1 MTRFVPCLA
10 LPVVAVAAWQVY
22 SAISAAAG
30 PVTVV
35 PASQPA
41 KAAVA
46 AAPVAAAPKAG
57 DWSHWRGP
65 EENGVSRER
74 DLPLEW
80 TDKLDGLGENV
91 LWKAPYGTRST
102 PIVQNGRVY
111 IVNDVGS
118 GIDEQERICCL
129 DAKDGKLLW
138 EKRFNVFLVDIVSS
152 RVGWTSMAG
161 DPETGNVYCH
171 GTQGYITCLDKD
183 GKLVWQRSL
192 TEEVGR
198 FCGYGGRLSSPV
210 VDGDLVMTGII
221 NANYGDQAKGAN
233 RFFGFDKRTGET
245 VWWADF
251 GEKVNDTYYS
261 TPIVANI
268 AGQRLLL
275 SGGGDGFL
283 NAFKVRTGEKVW
295 NCPVSVKAINSSP
308 VVWGDKVYIGN
319 GEENADDPSI
329 QGQVVCVDGADVTD
343 HHPKLV
349 WKADAV
355 RAAFGSPTIYDGKL
369 YMPEESG
376 KLFCF
381 DANTGAKL
389 WKRPFPFGRAARGSP
404 VWADGHLYI
413 TEINAKFMVIKPE
426 ATKGVKVSETEF
438 QSANPTAVLEVAGS
452 PAIVDGKIYVGSAEN
467 LYCIGKPSHTAAA
480 SPIPAPPAE
489 SPAAPDAKIAK
500 LLVFPLDTT
509 LRPGGSATLKLR
521 AYDNL
526 GHFLRE
532 VPASSATWTLPAP
545 PPPPGAK
552 VGGPPIKGTV
562 DANGKVTVDGSL
574 TNQMGPV
581 VAAVDGVEARGRL
594 RVVPPLPFSED
605 FSKVPVGKVPAGWVN
620 CQGKFMVEKLPDGKN
635 ALRKATSNPNP
646 LLSRGNCF
654 MDVPTTSDYTIE
666 ADLMGG
672 KFNANMPDMGIL
684 NQRYNLVLTGN
695 SQELRLLSWDALPR
709 VDKTIPYK
717 WHPDAWYHMKL
728 TSSVADGKATVRG
741 KVWERGQAEP
751 NGWTVEAVDPHP
763 NVEGSPGLYGY
774 AVGAVVDE
782 LAPIWYR
789 NVSVVPN
796 KQ

>member
-1 MTRFVPCLA
+1 MRCARRMFSRSIRFSLGDAAMKRCVLWLPFGLLA
-10 LPVVAVAAWQVY
+10 ALLP
-22 SAISAAAG
+22 ISAAD
-30 PVTVV
+30 
-35 PASQPA
+35 
-41 KAAVA
+41 
-46 AAPVAAAPKAG
+46 AG

-65 EENGVSRER
+65 EQNGVSRER

-102 PIVQNGRVY
+102 PIVQNGHVY

-118 GIDEQERICCL
+118 GVDEQERICCL
-129 DAKDGKLLW
+129 DARTGKLLW
-138 EKRFNVFLVDIVSS
+138 ERRFNVFLVDIVSS
-152 RVGWTSMAG
+152 RVGWTSLAG

-183 GKLVWQRSL
+183 GKTVWQRSL

-198 FCGYGGRLSSPV
+198 FCGYGGRLSSPI
-210 VDGDLVMTGII
+210 VDGDLVILGII
-221 NANYGDQAKGAN
+221 NASFGDHAKGAN
-233 RFFGFDKRTGET
+233 RFFAVDKRTGQT

-261 TPIVANI
+261 TPVVANI

-275 SGGGDGFL
+275 CGGGDGFL
-283 NAFKVRTGEKVW
+283 NAIKVRTGEKVW
-295 NCPVSVKAINSSP
+295 NFPVSVKAINSSP

-329 QGQVVCVDGADVTD
+329 QGQVVCVDGADVKD
-343 HHPKLV
+343 GHPELV
-349 WKADAV
+349 WKADAI
-355 RAAFGSPTIYDGKL
+355 RAAFGSPVIHDGKL

-381 DANTGAKL
+381 DAATGKKL
-389 WKRPFPFGRAARGSP
+389 WKRGFSYGRAARGSP

-413 TEINAKFMVIKPE
+413 TEINAKFLVLKPE
-426 ATKGVKVSETEF
+426 ATLCKKVSVTEF
-438 QSANPTAVLEVAGS
+438 LSADPNAVLEVAGS
-452 PAIVDGKIYVGSAEN
+452 PSIVDGKIYVGSADN
-467 LYCIGKPSHTAAA
+467 LYCIGKPGHMATA
-480 SPIPAPPAE
+480 SPIPPPPAE
-489 SPAAPDAKIAK
+489 APVATDAKIAK

-509 LRPGGSATLKLR
+509 LLPGGSATLKLR
-521 AYDNL
+521 GYDDV
-526 GHFLRE
+526 GHFLHE
-532 VPASSATWTLPAP
+532 VPASDAKWSLPAP

-562 DANGKVTVDGSL
+562 DKNGTVTVDASPS
-574 TNQMGPV
+574 NQMGPV
-581 VAAVDGVEARGRL
+581 VATFNGVEGRGRL
-594 RVVPPLPFSED
+594 RVVPPLPFKED
-605 FSKVPVGKVPAGWVN
+605 FSKVPEGKVPAGWVN
-620 CQGKFMVEKLPDGKN
+620 CQGKFLVEKLPDGMN

-654 MDVPTTSDYTIE
+654 MDVPAITNYTID

-684 NQRYNLVLTGN
+684 NQRYNLVMTGN
-695 SQELRLLSWDALPR
+695 SQELRLLSWDAVPR
-709 VDKTIPYK
+709 IDTTIKYQ
-717 WHPDAWYHMKL
+717 WQPDVWYHMKL
-728 TSSVADGKATVRG
+728 TTSVADGKATVSG
-741 KVWERGQAEP
+741 KVWPKGQAEP
-751 NGWTVEAVDPHP
+751 AAWTVQAVDPHP
-763 NVEGSPGLYGY
+763 NLEGSPGLYGY

-796 KQ
+796 K